1 MFSEIAIKV
10 AYLFCLK
17 LLPKQAHVPN
27 RRLSDLYM
35 QPLGCKQI
43 VLCLLYIVYEDLVF
57 F

>member
-1 MFSEIAIKV
+1 MFSEIVIKV

-27 RRLSDLYM
+27 RRLSDLYL

-43 VLCLLYIVYEDLVF
+43 VLYLLYEDLVF
-57 F
+57 FL